1 MCGIWQVVCTESGLE
16 GNFLSIKVPVIH
28 GNYVLML

>member
-1 MCGIWQVVCTESGLE
+1 MWDLAGGMYSKWTTGKI
-16 GNFLSIKVPVIH
+16 FLSIKVPAMH